1 MPPPQGAQ
9 RLNIIAYLAAL
20 QRLCTLRQWDE
31 MPMNLLL
38 IAQLLALLAVAN
50 GTPVI
55 AAKILGK
62 TLATPVDG
70 NAEFLDG
77 RPLFGPSKTIRG
89 VTLSILVTSAFAPLI
104 GLDWKVGA
112 LVGLAAMAGDLLSSF
127 LKRRLD
133 LSASSQF
140 IGVDQIPKFLLP
152 LLACHV
158 LLPLSIFDI
167 AVATAIFVVGALAL
181 SQLLFKLNIR
191 DQPY

>member
-1 MPPPQGAQ
+1 
-9 RLNIIAYLAAL
+9 
-20 QRLCTLRQWDE
+20 
-31 MPMNLLL
+31 MNLLL

-62 TLATPVDG
+62 TLAMPVDC

-77 RPLFGPSKTIRG
+77 RPLFGPSKTLRG
-89 VTLSILVTSAFAPLI
+89 VALSILVTSAFAPLI

-112 LVGLAAMAGDLLSSF
+112 LVAVAAMAGDLLSSF

-140 IGVDQIPKFLLP
+140 IGVDQIPEFLLP
-152 LLACHV
+152 LLACNV
-158 LLPLSIFDI
+158 VLPLGILDI